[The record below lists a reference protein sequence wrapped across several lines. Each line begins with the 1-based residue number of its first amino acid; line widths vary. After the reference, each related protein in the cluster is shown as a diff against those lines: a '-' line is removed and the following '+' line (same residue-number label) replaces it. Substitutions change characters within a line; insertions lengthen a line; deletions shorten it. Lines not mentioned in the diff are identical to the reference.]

1 MLRASSQC
9 FEVKAG
15 ALASVS
21 PLAGLTTIDAPQAYT
36 TAGATAAAS
45 AERIPRASS
54 RPAPSPVEERHG
66 AERGADDDGGAA
78 AAAGQGPA
86 AVGGK
91 GPVPL
96 AATPSTSD
104 DRCLFEVPLVEVRVA
119 M

>member
-36 TAGATAAAS
+36 AAGATATAS
-45 AERIPRASS
+45 GERIPRASS

-78 AAAGQGPA
+78 AAAGQGP
-86 AVGGK
+86 
-91 GPVPL
+91 VPL
-96 AATPSTSD
+96 AAIPSTSD

>member
-36 TAGATAAAS
+36 TAGAAAAAS
-45 AERIPRASS
+45 GECIPRASS
-54 RPAPSPVEERHG
+54 RPAPSPVEERG